1 MKPLKALRA
10 ILRNWIEDDS
20 IDDVFQNY
28 INYGIEECEN
38 TVNFQELFRSE
49 TLTPDANGI
58 ITEPALSREI
68 TSIVPYTAS
77 GYPQFEFKFTD
88 TQPNYNDGGM
98 RNYTASPS
106 TPVESA
112 DGTHS
117 ASVTQGSTTLT
128 YVATSWLTSADIGKR
143 LMIAG
148 EEELYQIIS
157 VVDNTSAV
165 VYPEVS
171 SATSSSATVIVNPT
185 GTRKIQLRDPS
196 NVPYT
201 GNVTVNYQR
210 KHPIVYK
217 DESMLLIPCPQSVAL
232 IALQQALMTNKYD
245 VDASRL
251 ETAVM
256 LAKNRELDNV
266 TFKKR
271 IIKRRDNM
279 FSVRD
284 RISRPTYR
292 Y

>member
-28 INYGIEECEN
+28 INYAIEECEN
-38 TVNFQELFRSE
+38 TVNFQELLRIE
-49 TLTPDANGI
+49 TVTPDSSGV

-68 TSIVPYTAS
+68 TSIIPETAS
-77 GYPQFEFKFTD
+77 GYPSFEFKFTD
-88 TQPNYNDGGM
+88 SQPNWNDGGM

-112 DGTHS
+112 DDTHS
-117 ASVTQGSTTLT
+117 ASVTQGSTTLS
-128 YVATSWLTSADIGKR
+128 YVATSWLTDADVGKR

-148 EEELYQIIS
+148 EEEIYEIIS
-157 VVDNTSAV
+157 VVSVTSAV

-171 SATSSSATVIVNPT
+171 CATNTSASVIVNPP

-196 NVPYT
+196 NVAYT
-201 GNVTVNYQR
+201 GDVTVQYQR
-210 KHPIVYK
+210 KHPLVYK
-217 DESMLLIPCPQSVAL
+217 DASMLLIPCPQSVAL

-245 VDASRL
+245 VDAARL

-279 FSVRD
+279 FAVRD